1 VKGKLLITL
10 LIIILLVVYYLL
22 GMGYMKQRKEHEAL
36 TSQIADVTQT
46 LREIPELPQD
56 LEQRLAAAQASV
68 AAEQSAFPG
77 KMNTT
82 QVINSILEL
91 ADDCEVKAI
100 PLITQPWSTEKVRQ
114 HDYYVFRLNVA
125 VEGSLS
131 QLLTFV
137 DKLENSE
144 FETLVVEGLEVT
156 RVTEQLEKTAEGTVP
171 FIASLDLAIYA
182 RCLIPD

>member
-1 VKGKLLITL
+1 MKGKLFITL

-22 GMGYMKQRKEHEAL
+22 GTGYMKQQKEHETL

-46 LREIPELPQD
+46 LREMPKPPQD
-56 LEQRLAAAQASV
+56 LEQRLAAAQASLI
-68 AAEQSAFPG
+68 AKQSAFPD

-100 PLITQPWSTEKVRQ
+100 PLITQPWSTEEVGQ
-114 HDYYVFRLNVA
+114 HGYYVFRLNVA
-125 VEGSLS
+125 IEGSLS

-137 DKLENSE
+137 DELENGE
-144 FETLVVEGLEVT
+144 FETLVVEALKVT
-156 RVTEQLEKTAEGTVP
+156 RVTEPLEETAEGTVP
-171 FIASLDLAIYA
+171 VTASLDLAIYA
-182 RCLIPD
+182 RCLTLD

>member
-1 VKGKLLITL
+1 MKGKLLITL
-10 LIIILLVVYYLL
+10 LIIILLVVYYIL
-22 GMGYMKQRKEHEAL
+22 GMGYMKQQKEHEAL

-46 LREIPELPQD
+46 LREIPEPPQD
-56 LEQRLAAAQASV
+56 LEQRLATAQASLT
-68 AAEQSAFPG
+68 AEQSAFPG

-100 PLITQPWSTEKVRQ
+100 PLITQPWSTEKVGQ

-131 QLLTFV
+131 QLLTFGG
-137 DKLENSE
+137 KLENSE
-144 FETLVVEGLEVT
+144 FETLVVERLEVT
-156 RVTEQLEKTAEGTVP
+156 RVTDQPEETVEGTVP
-171 FIASLDLAIYA
+171 VTASLDLAIYA
-182 RCLIPD
+182 WCSTPD

>member
-22 GMGYMKQRKEHEAL
+22 GMGYMKQQKEYEAL

-46 LREIPELPQD
+46 LREIPKPPQD
-56 LEQRLAAAQASV
+56 LEQRLADAQASL

-100 PLITQPWSTEKVRQ
+100 PLITQPWSTEEVGQ
-114 HDYYVFRLNVA
+114 HSYYVFRLNVA
-125 VEGSLS
+125 IEGSLS

-144 FETLVVEGLEVT
+144 FETLVVEGLRVT
-156 RVTEQLEKTAEGTVP
+156 RVTEQLEETAEGTVP
-171 FIASLDLAIYA
+171 VTASLDLAIYA
-182 RCLIPD
+182 RCLTLD